1 MQYSVSS
8 NGFKVIGPTPKG
20 SIVKVSM
27 TPEPISSVLYSK
39 TKSGIPE
46 VIMSR
51 STGLPSHSVES
62 VFSNVIEVPAVRI
75 S

>member
-1 MQYSVSS
+1 
-8 NGFKVIGPTPKG
+8 
-20 SIVKVSM
+20 M

-62 VFSNVIEVPAVRI
+62 VFSNVREAKRVSVIV
-75 S
+75 